1 MAGVNNIQRIYNV
14 VSQTLSEFSKHLI
27 HVDRPDIQVRAG
39 VSVVT
44 VCTLL
49 HLALAYYNRMIRYKL
64 LQVATSFNKR
74 KWF

>member
-27 HVDRPDIQVRAG
+27 HVDRHTGARAC